1 VQCNIC
7 MGGMPCDAWSYCSW
21 QSAAT
26 DAFILAK
33 LGVARGSVETRPTRI
48 LLESAWQHYPPTCSS
63 CSTVSGLMP
72 GSSGSGWSSPCAAE
86 TAAGGVRGRV
96 EVQPASARLNAIMP
110 PTRNLDGRRLRL
122 QVWERAGFDG
132 SMPSPLWGP
141 KAGET
146 RGSPRKSERSDGEGN
161 SLPTAMLARV
171 FQRAPPD
178 CFAVSLPTRGRVRGV
193 SALNC
198 RSFSA
203 PG

>member
-1 VQCNIC
+1 MGIVQCNIC
-7 MGGMPCDAWSYCSW
+7 MGGMPCDAWRYCSW

-122 QVWERAGFDG
+122 QVWERGGFDG
-132 SMPSPLWGP
+132 FSPSPLGGGRLRSSWQ
-141 KAGET
+141 
-146 RGSPRKSERSDGEGN
+146 GSLEGLGCALRS
-161 SLPTAMLARV
+161 ARN
-171 FQRAPPD
+171 APPRR
-178 CFAVSLPTRGRVRGV
+178 FTGV